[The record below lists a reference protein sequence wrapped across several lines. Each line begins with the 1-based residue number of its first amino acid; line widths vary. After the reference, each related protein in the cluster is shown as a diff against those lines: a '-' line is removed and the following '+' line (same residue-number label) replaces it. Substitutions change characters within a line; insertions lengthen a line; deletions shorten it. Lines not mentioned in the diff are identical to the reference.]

1 VQNKDLKRVMVVDDT
16 SSISFALGEWL
27 KDEGIQNVE
36 IFENPE
42 QAVEEI
48 KKNGAPD
55 FIITDY
61 DMPGMNGVEF
71 LKKVNSDQNVEA
83 IIMTAY
89 PSDVSFENGEK
100 KYEVIEKK
108 LGFIEKIVN
117 KIRTYKSRE
126 D

>member
-1 VQNKDLKRVMVVDDT
+1 MQNKDLKRIMVVDDT
-16 SSISFALGEWL
+16 TSISFALGEWL

-36 IFENPE
+36 VFESPE
-42 QAVEEI
+42 LAVEEI

-89 PSDVSFENGEK
+89 PSEVSFEKGEK

-117 KIRTYKSRE
+117 KIRAHKSQE

>member
-1 VQNKDLKRVMVVDDT
+1 VENKDFKKIMVVDDT

-36 IFENPE
+36 VFENPE
-42 QAVEEI
+42 KAVEEI

-55 FIITDY
+55 FIVTDY

-71 LKKVNSDQNVEA
+71 LKKVNSDQNVDA

-89 PSDVSFENGEK
+89 PSEVSFEKDEK

-108 LGFIEKIVN
+108 HGFIEKIVN
-117 KIRTYKSRE
+117 KIRSHKSRE

>member
-1 VQNKDLKRVMVVDDT
+1 MEKKDLKRVMVVDDT
-16 SSISFALGEWL
+16 SSISFALSEWL
-27 KDEGIQNVE
+27 RDEGVKNVE
-36 IFENPE
+36 VFEDPALAIE
-42 QAVEEI
+42 DV

-71 LKKVNSDQNVEA
+71 LKKVNSDQDVEA

-89 PSDVSFENGEK
+89 PSEVTFEKGEK
-100 KYEVIEKK
+100 SYEVIEKK

-117 KIRTYKSRE
+117 KIHLFRKRDE
-126 D
+126 